1 MAAPAPTKRPAP
13 PPPAPL
19 PTRPPSPTAPAPTAA
34 RSPAGPPAV
43 RLAEPAGDVA
53 PGVME
58 LQGRTD
64 FTPPEPIA
72 AFLDGRKKSVV
83 NVRFGSLAGGPIK
96 VLTTAKGK
104 YRVRR
109 QLVPLAHPL
118 FARAAEAVPGLTPSL
133 ILDVENN
140 KLTGQV
146 GLAAG
151 EKVENLAARL
161 KTAPD
166 LFGLAGLDITALPSV
181 SSSLEGGSLH
191 LSVKNVRIRL
201 GSAFDGTASFEVIDG
216 TVNFDGNAAI
226 NVKGLVQGTLAM
238 KRGPDGL
245 VTGKVTLS
253 LNLPKNFS
261 GEVEAAWDG
270 TSVTGKGKVGYQG
283 EKLSGSVTLYM
294 MERSQAEQLE
304 KSRQA
309 PEGAPAPAAPAGKSK
324 PSRVDYV
331 VFGEGDLKY
340 AFNDW
345 LNGSAHVIV
354 NPKGFVRVI
363 GKITPQKE
371 FTLFPQKD
379 YVKPIFKVE
388 ARATY
393 GVPLLADI
401 FIFANVGLDA
411 FANLGPAKFNNIVV
425 EGDYSTDPAEANKF
439 VVSGHLNI
447 SAGAGL
453 LLRGEAGAGLEV
465 LRHDIKVGAGVN
477 ATAGVK
483 GYVDAKPNLG
493 YREVVAA
500 GQDKKG
506 EFFVGGDIE
515 IAAQPFF
522 GLSGELFVELDTP
535 WWSPLS
541 DKRWTWPLFGKEW
554 PLGGSLGVGAAVDY
568 VFGSGQWPKFDFK
581 PVEFSG
587 EKFMTNLYD
596 GKAETGSGKTVE
608 QKGKWKEKVSAAAQ
622 LPPKTS
628 PQGNAKPGKPPPA
641 TPAKSKVARGGGKKD
656 GKPADPNARTKDG
669 KTVKQHQDEADRKG
683 KKPPEA
689 GKDVKARVRAEL
701 KGKDLSDPARALSV
715 LTATYRKFSDQG
727 LKVLKLQRDAK
738 DPTKVNVIASASLAE
753 VIDSFSDRRPSERLL
768 EVAAEMN
775 PFSQTTTLYVWFD
788 QRRPYRGSPF
798 ENSKTR
804 AGHKEHAEVRFLSA
818 SGLDGPPTARLV
830 GEVQAFRQ
838 ARPGGPPPTSRIA
851 LILDINRSPCDEC
864 AAALAKAARTHA
876 PDISFTINMVSL
888 YKVQG
893 LSAANLVDQTS
904 EAALINM
911 MEQGIQL
918 NALEIWKVLQRKL
931 LGWRTLEFT
940 VKGRRYPASVAAN
953 IFLAEEAGIREK
965 LEEAA
970 QEYMKRQQL
979 GHVTAGSGS

>member
-1 MAAPAPTKRPAP
+1 V
-13 PPPAPL
+13 L
-19 PTRPPSPTAPAPTAA
+19 
-34 RSPAGPPAV
+34 
-43 RLAEPAGDVA
+43 
-53 PGVME
+53 E
-58 LQGRTD
+58 LQGRAD
-64 FTPPEPIA
+64 FTPPEPITT
-72 AFLDGRKKSVV
+72 FLDGRKQSVV
-83 NVRFGSLAGGPIK
+83 NVRFGNLAGGPIK
-96 VLTTAKGK
+96 VSTVEKGK

-109 QLVPLAHPL
+109 QPVPLAHPL
-118 FARAAEAVPGLTPSL
+118 FARAAEAVPGLIPSL
-133 ILDVENN
+133 ILNVENN
-140 KLTGQV
+140 KLTGSV

-151 EKVENLAARL
+151 EKVENLAAHL
-161 KTAPD
+161 KAAPI
-166 LFGLAGLDITALPSV
+166 LFGLVGFDITALPSV

-191 LSVKNVRIRL
+191 ISVKNIRIRL
-201 GSAFDGTASFEVIDG
+201 GSAFDGTANFEVIDG
-216 TVNFDGNAAI
+216 TVNFDGSAAI
-226 NVKGLVQGTLAM
+226 NVKGLVQGTLEL
-238 KRGPDGL
+238 KRAADGL
-245 VTGKVTLS
+245 VTGKVKLS

-270 TSVTGKGKVGYQG
+270 TSVTGHGKVGYQG

-294 MERSQAEQLE
+294 MERGQAEQME

-379 YVKPIFKVE
+379 YVKHIFKVE

-411 FANLGPAKFNNIVV
+411 FANLGPATFNNIVV
-425 EGDYSTDPAEANKF
+425 EGDYSTDPAEANQF
-439 VVSGHLNI
+439 TVSGHLNI

-453 LLRGEAGAGLEV
+453 LLRGEAGAGLEI
-465 LRHDIKVGAGVN
+465 LGHDIKAGAGVN

-483 GYVDAKPNLG
+483 GYVDAKPNMG

-515 IAAQPFF
+515 IAAQAFF
-522 GLSGELFVELDTP
+522 GLSGDLFVQLDTP

-541 DKRWTWPLFGKEW
+541 DKTWTWPLFGKEW

-587 EKFMTNLYD
+587 EKFMTGLYD
-596 GKAETGSGKTVE
+596 GKAEAGSGKTAE

-656 GKPADPNARTKDG
+656 GKPVNPNARTKDG
-669 KTVKQHQDEADRKG
+669 KTVKQHQDEAARKG
-683 KKPPEA
+683 KKPPGG
-689 GKDVKARVRAEL
+689 GKDKDKSGRDGVVKESFDLGPEHHTITARIHGGVVEITMASDA
-701 KGKDLSDPARALSV
+701 DLV
-715 LTATYRKFSDQG
+715 
-727 LKVLKLQRDAK
+727 
-738 DPTKVNVIASASLAE
+738 
-753 VIDSFSDRRPSERLL
+753 
-768 EVAAEMN
+768 
-775 PFSQTTTLYVWFD
+775 
-788 QRRPYRGSPF
+788 
-798 ENSKTR
+798 
-804 AGHKEHAEVRFLSA
+804 LSA
-818 SGLDGPPTARLV
+818 QLSHAIT
-830 GEVQAFRQ
+830 EVQNDKHREKTQIRA
-838 ARPGGPPPTSRIA
+838 I
-851 LILDINRSPCDEC
+851 
-864 AAALAKAARTHA
+864 
-876 PDISFTINMVSL
+876 VSD
-888 YKVQG
+888 
-893 LSAANLVDQTS
+893 LSAAKTQVDGIRKEYEDAGRPEAFDKFLRPRLAKIIGILVRLVRYDPPITS
-904 EAALINM
+904 LQHIISV
-911 MEQGIQL
+911 GKPRYLPIGYDTRGQL
-918 NALEIWKVLQRKL
+918 YDRATKGKWTELSKSMRRAYVSKISAKLYKIWKLRDDRSNPSNYDTAEAQWNAVLAAKEIEVKKAPTFKSYEHPKHFPMFEYATDHKKS
-931 LGWRTLEFT
+931 LGNFWNAGEKNADDATRSDTTLDAHNTGNLRVLTKEENSAKAKTDAKFDKD
-940 VKGRRYPASVAAN
+940 VGPNFSSAVAYSPKGSKTIDGQPFRDK
-953 IFLAEEAGIREK
+953 E
-965 LEEAA
+965 
-970 QEYMKRQQL
+970 
-979 GHVTAGSGS
+979 